1 MPDHVTP
8 NTASFWVN
16 TALNP
21 DDLVTLSA
29 AAPPT
34 TAKKRKIS
42 ASARGAKTPKI
53 PRTINGMP
61 VCIVKYKSGSRS
73 AKALAKLLNIGPIE
87 VAGRPTVVLNWGS
100 AHNDYF
106 YDIPSIPQSVILNSP
121 DKVAVA
127 RLKSK
132 FFKAARDA
140 KDGPRIP
147 VFTESFDEALEW
159 VNKGILVFGRKNSGS
174 SGLDIKLYE
183 DNPGEFQNSEFWV
196 QYKKKKAE
204 FRIHVGRAPTGEYYV
219 IDKQQK
225 VVRKTDPVT
234 GEPIVKDNIN
244 FLIRNHR
251 NGFIFQR
258 NEITIPQDVITQAVK
273 AVTILG
279 LDFGAVDVI
288 WNESE
293 SKAYVLEVNTAPGIE
308 GTTLTSYSSFFLS
321 RFQGIERRTATTPTA
336 TPPVTPNAL

>member
-1 MPDHVTP
+1 
-8 NTASFWVN
+8 
-16 TALNP
+16 
-21 DDLVTLSA
+21 
-29 AAPPT
+29 
-34 TAKKRKIS
+34 
-42 ASARGAKTPKI
+42 
-53 PRTINGMP
+53 
-61 VCIVKYKSGSRS
+61 
-73 AKALAKLLNIGPIE
+73 
-87 VAGRPTVVLNWGS
+87 VAGRPTVVINWGS
-100 AHNDYF
+100 AHSDYF
-106 YDIPSIPQSVILNSP
+106 YDIPAIPQSVILNSP

-127 RLKSK
+127 RSKSK

-140 KDGPRIP
+140 SDGPRIP
-147 VFTESFDEALEW
+147 VFTENYEEALEW

-204 FRIHVGRAPTGEYYV
+204 FRIHVGKTHTGEYVV

-225 VVRKTDPVT
+225 VVRKNDPVT
-234 GEPIVKDNIN
+234 GEPLVKENIN

-258 NEITIPQDVITQAVK
+258 NSITIPKDVSTQAIK
-273 AVTILG
+273 AVSLLG

-293 SKAYVLEVNTAPGIE
+293 AKAYVLEVNTAPGIE
-308 GTTLTSYSSFFLS
+308 GTTVTSYASFFLS
-321 RFQGIERRTATTPTA
+321 RFSALEK
-336 TPPVTPNAL
+336 VTPNAL